1 MDSPIE
7 TSLLAKVLW
16 SAGIVLCLT
25 IIAERVSTRVA
36 GILSGAPLSAV
47 IVYFFVGRDIGTA
60 YVVDSVPHGI
70 AAFTATLAFVLAYY
84 KSSGWFSRYAPLGS
98 AVVAVTVFLIVAFAL
113 VAIPFTLTSATLT
126 TVCVIGFS
134 IWLFRKIEFTRVE
147 TPVRFTAKLILLR
160 GGFAAA
166 LIVCVIALSEI
177 LGPRWTGLLVGFP
190 STLLPTL
197 IILHSTYGAANTH
210 SMMRNFPVGMGSILL
225 YIIAVGFAFPAWGI
239 YIGTLASLAVSIL
252 YLSVIMIWIRA
263 KPIPNP
269 ANSSTA
275 DG

>member
-1 MDSPIE
+1 MDGSYE
-7 TSLLAKVLW
+7 TSLLAKVIW

-84 KSSGWFSRYAPLGS
+84 KSTDWFSRYAPLGS
-98 AVVAVTVFLIVAFAL
+98 ALVAVAVFLIVAFGL

-134 IWLFRKIEFTRVE
+134 VWLFRKIEFTRVE
-147 TPVRFTAKLILLR
+147 KPERYSARLILLR

-166 LIVCVIALSEI
+166 LIVGVIALAKI

-190 STLLPTL
+190 STLMPTL
-197 IILHSTYGAANTH
+197 IIIHATYGATDTH
-210 SMMRNFPVGMGSILL
+210 AMMRNFPVGMGSIVL
-225 YIIAVGFAFPAWGI
+225 YIIAVGFTFPLWGI
-239 YIGTLASLAVSIL
+239 YIGTAASLAVSIL
-252 YLSVIMIWIRA
+252 YLTIIMVWIRA
-263 KPIPNP
+263 KPLRSA
-269 ANSSTA
+269 ANT
-275 DG
+275 